1 MAMLAAAGVRYEEW
15 LRFAVPIFASL
26 LTLAALAIGVAV
38 TIGLR

>member
-15 LRFAVPIFASL
+15 LRFAVPIFAIL
-26 LTLAALAIGVAV
+26 LALAALAIGVAV